1 MLYVCS
7 VGCQTV
13 NIKEFVVMRFLCR
26 CRLMDTYKE
35 YLEIHYKTLQRENI
49 LMDESENNIIFILLY

>member
-1 MLYVCS
+1 
-7 VGCQTV
+7 
-13 NIKEFVVMRFLCR
+13 
-26 CRLMDTYKE
+26 MDTYKE